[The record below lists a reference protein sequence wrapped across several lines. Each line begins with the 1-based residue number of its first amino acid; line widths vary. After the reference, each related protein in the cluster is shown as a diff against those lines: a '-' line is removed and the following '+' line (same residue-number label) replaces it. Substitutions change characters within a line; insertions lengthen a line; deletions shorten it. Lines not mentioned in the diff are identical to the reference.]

1 MKNTEII
8 RKFDPNQ
15 PRDEFGMWTDTGQG
29 EKIKVYRGTGRNYA
43 EGENEGFL
51 WVSTDKSVAS
61 NYADLD
67 DDGNLMVEEFEI
79 EKPKKPFQF
88 GYTNPNQYVTA
99 ENVGNIWRRE
109 LTKLAKAKEITIDE
123 WRKTSDLIRDW
134 EKMAGSKVQM
144 LHTLLNKPATA
155 KTSAQIIFNL
165 GYDALEI
172 SEGDSVTYGLLK
184 NVKNLQYNFILK
196 FDPNQPRDENGRWT
210 DTGASSSDSQ
220 EGSDENN
227 EESTEL
233 TDDEIASIKAY
244 TRNDFKN
251 LTTYQA
257 LQDEP
262 EKLAQFLENNRP
274 NDLSPGAFEFKL
286 ALMSEEIENGINKM
300 RLNPKYQY
308 TGNVF
313 RGDSWSAS
321 RQNSFNR
328 QMSLFQD
335 AFDNDEIVT
344 YETFMSTSTDSK
356 VGGWFQA
363 NIHTYKID
371 YIIKVKNGAL
381 IKEYSQHPTEDEV
394 LLLPGSKFKV
404 ISIDQDVF
412 TDKEDYL
419 IELELIN

>member
-99 ENVGNIWRRE
+99 ENVGHIWRRE

-196 FDPNQPRDENGRWT
+196 FDPNQPRDYRGRWT
-210 DTGASSSDSQ
+210 DTGEGSLMDRPCFKKWFGDSKIVDENGEPKVYYHGTTHDFDEFDDERGNIENNFGIGFYFSSSRD
-220 EGSDENN
+220 DVDVNYD
-227 EESTEL
+227 STEGADL
-233 TDDEIASIKAY
+233 
-244 TRNDFKN
+244 
-251 LTTYQA
+251 L
-257 LQDEP
+257 
-262 EKLAQFLENNRP
+262 NRI
-274 NDLSPGAFEFKL
+274 DQMAER
-286 ALMSEEIENGINKM
+286 LMSEDDD
-300 RLNPKYQY
+300 L
-308 TGNVF
+308 
-313 RGDSWSAS
+313 
-321 RQNSFNR
+321 
-328 QMSLFQD
+328 SLFQATRIATD
-335 AFDNDEIVT
+335 ELSGQENRIIEVVLSVQNPMIIGGKNEQLFDYNYNDET
-344 YETFMSTSTDSK
+344 GEETGS
-356 VGGWFQA
+356 
-363 NIHTYKID
+363 YID
-371 YIIKVKNGAL
+371 
-381 IKEYSQHPTEDEV
+381 
-394 LLLPGSKFKV
+394 
-404 ISIDQDVF
+404 
-412 TDKEDYL
+412 L
-419 IELELIN
+419 IEALRRAS